1 MTIKLKEK
9 GATLTWGPGP
19 SSDPGS
25 KIVALAV
32 AAAGAPWGDHPQM
45 VVVAAGPMLVVV
57 VAAAGPMVVVTAGP
71 ED

>member
-1 MTIKLKEK
+1 MTINLKEK

-25 KIVALAV
+25 EITALAATAV
-32 AAAGAPWGDHPQM
+32 VVVAAGALGGDHPQM
-45 VVVAAGPMLVVV
+45 VVVAAGPMVVV
-57 VAAAGPMVVVTAGP
+57 LAGP

>member
-25 KIVALAV
+25 KIAALDVAAAAV
-32 AAAGAPWGDHPQM
+32 AAAGAPGGDHP
-45 VVVAAGPMLVVV
+45 
-57 VAAAGPMVVVTAGP
+57 
-71 ED
+71 

>member
-9 GATLTWGPGP
+9 GATLTWGPRH

-25 KIVALAV
+25 EMIAAPAAAVV
-32 AAAGAPWGDHPQM
+32 AAVGALGGDHSQM
-45 VVVAAGPMLVVV
+45 VVVAAGP
-57 VAAAGPMVVVTAGP
+57 